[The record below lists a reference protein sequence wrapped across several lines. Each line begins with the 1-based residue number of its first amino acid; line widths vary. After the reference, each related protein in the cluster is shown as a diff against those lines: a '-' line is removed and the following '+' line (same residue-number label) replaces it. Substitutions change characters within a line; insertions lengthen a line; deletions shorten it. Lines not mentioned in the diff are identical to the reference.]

1 MSLKH
6 MMMVSGAGGGG
17 HTLIDR
23 TGWATDAWSGTAFF
37 RMIDGDN
44 STSIWQS
51 GTAIVAGTSWVRIDM
66 GTTRTVGGLKIEN
79 PTTPGDYPKSAN
91 VQYSDDNSA
100 WTTVATWTISSTSVS
115 TFTFSWTP
123 ATHRY
128 WRFLAQDVANGAP
141 SNWWSVGELYCY
153 SDSAP

>member
-1 MSLKH
+1 MSIMAALA
-6 MMMVSGAGGGG
+6 VANPGGSG

-23 TGWATDAWSGTAFF
+23 TGWTTDAWSGTAFF

-51 GTAIVAGTSWVRIDM
+51 GTAIVAGTSWVRIDL
-66 GTTRTVGGLKIEN
+66 GTSRAVGGVKIEN
-79 PTTPGDYPKSAN
+79 PTTPGDLPKSAN
-91 VQYSDDNSA
+91 VQFSDNNST
-100 WTTVATWTISSTSVS
+100 WTNAGTWTITSTSVP

-141 SNWWSVGELYCY
+141 SNWWSIGEVYLY